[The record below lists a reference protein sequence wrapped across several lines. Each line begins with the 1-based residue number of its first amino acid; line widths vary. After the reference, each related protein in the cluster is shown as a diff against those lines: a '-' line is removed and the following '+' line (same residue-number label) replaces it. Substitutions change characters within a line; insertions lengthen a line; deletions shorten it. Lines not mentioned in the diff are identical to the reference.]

1 MKMCVP
7 ITVFGLLVKDEH
19 GRLASG
25 LVNLLCV
32 YGIGRHLQSA
42 ACELLLLLLGKKAI
56 SELASLTLTPK
67 SMLHLNS
74 KDYVSIYT
82 LRLMSIL
89 VAEKRRPR
97 LRNN

>member
-32 YGIGRHLQSA
+32 YGIGRHLQSGQ
-42 ACELLLLLLGKKAI
+42 ACELLGKKAI

>member
-1 MKMCVP
+1 VKMCVP

-42 ACELLLLLLGKKAI
+42 ACELLEKKSDFRVGI
-56 SELASLTLTPK
+56 TNPNTK
-67 SMLHLNS
+67 I
-74 KDYVSIYT
+74 IYAAFEFK
-82 LRLMSIL
+82 RLC
-89 VAEKRRPR
+89 
-97 LRNN
+97 

>member
-1 MKMCVP
+1 MN
-7 ITVFGLLVKDEH
+7 TGGWLLAW
-19 GRLASG
+19 LIC
-25 LVNLLCV
+25 CV
-32 YGIGRHLQSA
+32 YGIGRDLQHVN
-42 ACELLLLLLGKKAI
+42 CMLGKKAI

-67 SMLHLNS
+67 SLLHLNS